1 FAASVRAAWSVM
13 RGRSRPLWPDRT
25 VELRILIKYRDGAD
39 RRAGPLAPLERQADE
54 AELALADQG
63 LEVAQALHVRDVELE
78 AGLVHERVDDA
89 LRARPHR
96 VDAEVH
102 DALAREPLGRRDVD
116 ARIVGRIGR
125 RREGTRVV
133 ARAQQ
138 HRAALRD

>member
-1 FAASVRAAWSVM
+1 M
-13 RGRSRPLWPDRT
+13 RGRARPLWPDRT
-25 VELRILIKYRDGAD
+25 VELRIFIKYREGAN

-102 DALAREPLGRRDVD
+102 DALAREPLRRAAVEARLSGRR
-116 ARIVGRIGR
+116 G
-125 RREGTRVV
+125 EP
-133 ARAQQ
+133 
-138 HRAALRD
+138 RD